1 MRTLALACALA
12 SAALVAADDV
22 AFAPSPSTPSSSSS
36 DADAAPAAFVARPA
50 CKVTESPRIEDDDIA
65 RARLWG
71 DAPTNDALRALIEKN
86 EWPDVYVD
94 VPPDAGEKEKRGG
107 DAAAAA
113 AGASPIAADDD
124 EGATISLGGAS
135 PLAESASRS
144 DDDDD
149 DDDDEAPYV
158 TAGRRALTSP
168 SMFAITSP
176 LLTPELAD
184 PLRDWVFKAAAAHD
198 GYGDLEGKGC
208 VGFLARCEERFD
220 MAIRFT
226 PEVTAAVNAVVAK
239 LGPIW
244 AAELGDD
251 AELVE
256 LSALMVSDTTRRG
269 KRSLSAPFVRYP
281 PRDMPRHPSNRSPST
296 R

>member
-1 MRTLALACALA
+1 M
-12 SAALVAADDV
+12 
-22 AFAPSPSTPSSSSS
+22 
-36 DADAAPAAFVARPA
+36 
-50 CKVTESPRIEDDDIA
+50 
-65 RARLWG
+65 
-71 DAPTNDALRALIEKN
+71 
-86 EWPDVYVD
+86 
-94 VPPDAGEKEKRGG
+94 
-107 DAAAAA
+107 
-113 AGASPIAADDD
+113 
-124 EGATISLGGAS
+124 
-135 PLAESASRS
+135 
-144 DDDDD
+144 
-149 DDDDEAPYV
+149 
-158 TAGRRALTSP
+158 
-168 SMFAITSP
+168 
-176 LLTPELAD
+176 
-184 PLRDWVFKAAAAHD
+184 VFKAAAAHD

-281 PRDMPRHPSNRSPST
+281 PRDMPRHPSNRK
-296 R
+296 